1 MDMGGVMG
9 DNKQFVVDSFGEI
22 TTGLKDN
29 MSTGLTEIT
38 TTIYSKFVTDF
49 DKAVTDADPTTVYQK
64 AIKDGNKSIIDD
76 FRKTVDGVGSEV
88 DNMKD
93 LLDPLIKKWAE
104 LEAKA
109 KAAGDAQAAAASGDG
124 GTPGLTDPS
133 KAVKPVGY
141 YGSVDTYLARI
152 AVANRLPTL
161 KPGAGP
167 KWMGGMIPSFARGG
181 YLDKAMSQSIPA
193 MLHGGEYIIS
203 SKAVQNIGA
212 ATLQNLNN
220 MRFNAPRNSAPSAG
234 QSVTMS
240 TQNTNIYVDNFIG
253 EEEWFNSMMKEY
265 NVNVL
270 PKNQKAAGVQPRVVR
285 SYNGINQGL

>member
-38 TTIYSKFVTDF
+38 TTIYSQFVTDF

-220 MRFNAPRNSAPSAG
+220 MRFNAPRNSAPNAG

>member
-1 MDMGGVMG
+1 MTGGSYGGINMNSRSAAYWSSV
-9 DNKQFVVDSFGEI
+9 NKALGI
-22 TTGLKDN
+22 APR
-29 MSTGLTEIT
+29 LTP
-38 TTIYSKFVTDF
+38 TTI
-49 DKAVTDADPTTVYQK
+49 
-64 AIKDGNKSIIDD
+64 
-76 FRKTVDGVGSEV
+76 
-88 DNMKD
+88 
-93 LLDPLIKKWAE
+93 
-104 LEAKA
+104 
-109 KAAGDAQAAAASGDG
+109 
-124 GTPGLTDPS
+124 
-133 KAVKPVGY
+133 
-141 YGSVDTYLARI
+141 
-152 AVANRLPTL
+152 
-161 KPGAGP
+161 GP

-193 MLHGGEYIIS
+193 MLHGGEYIVS
-203 SKAVQNIGA
+203 AKAVQNIGA

-220 MRFNAPRNSAPSAG
+220 MRFNAPKNSAPNAG